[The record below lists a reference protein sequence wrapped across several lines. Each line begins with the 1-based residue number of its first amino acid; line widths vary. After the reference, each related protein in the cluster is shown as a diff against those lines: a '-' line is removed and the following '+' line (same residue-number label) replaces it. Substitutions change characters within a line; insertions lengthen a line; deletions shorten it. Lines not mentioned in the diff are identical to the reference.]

1 MIPTKQKFWSA
12 IITAAAALPTLT
24 GCTAWHRA
32 EVLRQGG
39 GNAALVGQFQAY
51 DGHCGQAISFDQ
63 VVAMAQRAD
72 VVLFGEEHSDVVCN
86 AVEAQLLAKLS
97 LQERPVTLAMEFFEV
112 DTQPALDAYLNERM
126 SESEFRT
133 LTRQKQAYMMAHRP
147 LIEYCR
153 MTQIPVIAANAPWR
167 LTRALR
173 LSGKSFEE
181 FRATTQPADRAL
193 LPLSSELLSGEY
205 HERFVE
211 AMKDHVADPPGTT
224 TQSTTQ
230 PSPEEKML
238 RGYRAQSLWD
248 DTMAQSIAEHRGE
261 FPEQRVMLIVG
272 KFHVAHDGGTG
283 VKVRRRRPQDSILT
297 IVYHGVSRT
306 PLVFDAADSAAGDVI
321 IYGVT
326 PPEESEPAKPTT
338 TSPAATT
345 APASGA
351 AK

>member
-1 MIPTKQKFWSA
+1 MKCKASVCL
-12 IITAAAALPTLT
+12 AAALVSALT
-24 GCTAWHRA
+24 GCVAFHRT
-32 EVLRQGG
+32 EVLKQAG

-51 DGHCGQAISFDQ
+51 DGHSGQAISFDQ
-63 VVAMAQRAD
+63 VTTMAGRAD

-86 AVEAQLLAKLS
+86 AIEAQLLATMS
-97 LQERPVTLAMEFFEV
+97 LEQRPVTLAMEFFEV
-112 DTQPALDAYLNERM
+112 DTQAALDAYLGERM

-133 LTRQKQAYMMAHRP
+133 LTRQKKAYTMAHRP
-147 LIEYCR
+147 MIEYCR

-173 LSGKSFEE
+173 LSGQSFDD

-193 LPLSSELLSGEY
+193 LPLSSELLGGGY

-211 AMKDHVADPPGTT
+211 AMKDHVTDPPGSSS
-224 TQSTTQ
+224 QPASQPTTQ
-230 PSPEEKML
+230 PSAEEKML

-261 FPEQRVMLIVG
+261 FPQQRVLLIVG

-283 VKVRRRRPQDSILT
+283 VKVRRRRPQDNIMT
-297 IVYHGVSRT
+297 IVYHGVTST
-306 PLVFDAADSAAGDVI
+306 PLAFDETDAGAGDVI

-326 PPEESEPAKPTT
+326 PPEESEPEKPAPTT
-338 TSPAATT
+338 ST
-345 APASGA
+345 AR
-351 AK
+351 